1 MGMAASQARYLALTA
16 RKTNTEYEG
25 QQINQA
31 RTALANQSA
40 NLFNRLLGLEVP
52 VAPKTTDYTEV
63 QYSFTDGQNESV
75 LDSWQQLSSADPD
88 YNYIV
93 NHYYFANVYTGSK
106 KMLQDPQVHT
116 QKELVENYFVDP
128 KVTYNADGTASMVMA
143 DGTELNVEPIT
154 TAKTAIDEELKNSF
168 DNFATARNLAY
179 NAGAIPE
186 GEAYG
191 YQDASGTWH
200 FFIKEDL
207 NNLDALAPM
216 MQEEISVNG
225 TSYKITDVQKNEYVY
240 NPIESYLTADDEI
253 LDTKLEEALAEYAQ
267 SAGLVN
273 QDGSYDTSKIFAR
286 YDENDANWHFFN
298 ADDFATGNVRD
309 YSSNVVTYIGNSVAK
324 ELTSGLTSDQVA
336 ELAQILKDCPDS
348 SMKEYLS
355 FNNNGELVYEGQGV
369 YVFDLYGKPYYTT
382 EKDLYECVNTPYDPN
397 SPIDAQNK
405 LAYYNATYI
414 QKRIEETNK
423 ALIETDENGRFK
435 SVKFDDDSII
445 YSLNTE
451 TVTDEAAYQDA
462 MNEYNYKVQQ
472 YEKTIADINART
484 SIIQEEDRTL
494 ELRLKQLDTEQN
506 ALATEMDAVKKVI
519 KDNVEKTFKTFSD

>member
-1 MGMAASQARYLALTA
+1 MKFSFLPSFLWFFLPSF
-16 RKTNTEYEG
+16 RKV
-25 QQINQA
+25 I
-31 RTALANQSA
+31 
-40 NLFNRLLGLEVP
+40 
-52 VAPKTTDYTEV
+52 PK
-63 QYSFTDGQNESV
+63 
-75 LDSWQQLSSADPD
+75 
-88 YNYIV
+88 
-93 NHYYFANVYTGSK
+93 
-106 KMLQDPQVHT
+106 
-116 QKELVENYFVDP
+116 
-128 KVTYNADGTASMVMA
+128 
-143 DGTELNVEPIT
+143 T

-179 NAGAIPE
+179 NAGAIPD

-355 FNNNGELVYEGQGV
+355 FNNNGELV
-369 YVFDLYGKPYYTT
+369 
-382 EKDLYECVNTPYDPN
+382 
-397 SPIDAQNK
+397 
-405 LAYYNATYI
+405 
-414 QKRIEETNK
+414 
-423 ALIETDENGRFK
+423 
-435 SVKFDDDSII
+435 
-445 YSLNTE
+445 
-451 TVTDEAAYQDA
+451 
-462 MNEYNYKVQQ
+462 
-472 YEKTIADINART
+472 
-484 SIIQEEDRTL
+484 
-494 ELRLKQLDTEQN
+494 
-506 ALATEMDAVKKVI
+506 
-519 KDNVEKTFKTFSD
+519 